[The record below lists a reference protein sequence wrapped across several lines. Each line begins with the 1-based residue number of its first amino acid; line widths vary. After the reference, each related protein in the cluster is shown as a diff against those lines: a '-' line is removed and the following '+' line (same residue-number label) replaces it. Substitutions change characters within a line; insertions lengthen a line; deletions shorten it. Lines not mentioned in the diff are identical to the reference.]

1 MKHSIRI
8 AIAEDHNVVRQAL
21 TEMLKREPKIQV
33 VFDVPDGAV
42 FLENLTHHSIDIA
55 LLDLDMPKMDG
66 KDTMRHLK
74 KSFPDVKVIILSM
87 HDDPW
92 IIKELMVEGAKGFLR
107 KNCSFDEMVDML
119 FAVHSDVLLTTP
131 KKLETFLDMNARE
144 LLVLKMICD
153 GKKSEEIA
161 ERMSLSKKTIDAIRS
176 ELLKR
181 LDAKNPAEF
190 VRKSILL
197 GLYMPRTDEQIAEE
211 DRVLG
216 LLKQL
221 RVDRRKKKEDK
232 KND

>member
-1 MKHSIRI
+1 MKSSIRI

-33 VFDVPDGAV
+33 VFDATDGAD
-42 FLENLTHHSIDIA
+42 FLEKLMHNPIDIA

-66 KDTMRHLK
+66 RDTMKHLK
-74 KSFPDVKVIILSM
+74 KSLPEVKVIILSM

-92 IIKELMVEGAKGFLR
+92 IIEELMDEGAKGFLK

-119 FAVHSDVLLTTP
+119 FAVQSNVLLTTP
-131 KKLETFLDMNARE
+131 KKLETPLDLNARE

-161 ERMSLSKKTIDAIRS
+161 ERMNLSKKTIDAIRS

-181 LDAKNPAEF
+181 LGAKNSAEMM
-190 VRKSILL
+190 RKSILL
-197 GLYMPRTDEQIAEE
+197 GLYQPRTDEQIAEE

-221 RVDRRKKKEDK
+221 KVDRRRKMDK
-232 KND
+232 